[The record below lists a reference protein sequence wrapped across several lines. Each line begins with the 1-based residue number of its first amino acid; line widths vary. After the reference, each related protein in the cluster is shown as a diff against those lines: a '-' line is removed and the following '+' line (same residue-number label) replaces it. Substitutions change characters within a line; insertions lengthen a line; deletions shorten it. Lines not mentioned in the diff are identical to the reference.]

1 MRFLLILAVLGLLFG
16 LTATGASATVLF
28 YLDGVVDGEVDR
40 SGHPAVTGEDDLK
53 TTIVSAGTIFKDR
66 YKVGAEYGWGSIDS
80 NTGSDDLTLWSVKG
94 GYRFVNARAFKMDVV
109 VAPLNIKTDSLK
121 LKGTM
126 VGVDIAQYFSTK
138 AFLTLTYALN
148 NSSTFEHDTLG
159 TDDSAALSLL
169 RLKFH
174 YFLNDNLGLVAGFTV
189 LKYEAEVTHPLAG
202 PLGKM
207 KADMGGP
214 TVGLVYK
221 F

>member
-16 LTATGASATVLF
+16 LTATGASATVLV
-28 YLDGVVDGEVDR
+28 YLDGVVDGKVDR
-40 SGHPAVTGEDDLK
+40 SGHPVVTGEDDLK

-80 NTGSDDLTLWSVKG
+80 STGSDDLTLWSVKG
-94 GYRFVNARAFKMDVV
+94 GYRFVNARAFKLDGII
-109 VAPLNIKTDSLK
+109 APLNIETDSLK

-126 VGVDIAQYFSTK
+126 VGVDLAQYFSTK
-138 AFLTLTYALN
+138 MFLTFTYALN
-148 NSSTFEHDTLG
+148 NGSTFEHDTLG

-174 YFLNDNLGLVAGFTV
+174 YFLNDNLGLVAGYTL
-189 LKYEAEVTHPLAG
+189 LKYEAQLAG
-202 PLGKM
+202 SLGKM

-214 TVGLVYK
+214 AIGLVYK